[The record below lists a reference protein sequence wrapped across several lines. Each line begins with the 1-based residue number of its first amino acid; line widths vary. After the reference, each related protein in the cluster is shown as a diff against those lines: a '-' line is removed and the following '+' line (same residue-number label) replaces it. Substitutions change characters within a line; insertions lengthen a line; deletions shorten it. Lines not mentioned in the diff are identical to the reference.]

1 MHPSMSTPI
10 LITKITPLLM
20 QAGGPPH
27 TSWGGGASSHT
38 SRSRNWL
45 FVKVETDAGI
55 TGWGEGSG
63 WPKLVAAALSDLGQI
78 IAGEDATRIPRV
90 LAKMA
95 SSMQGHGDGGT
106 PAGGAM
112 AAIDMALWD
121 INAKALGVPIWRL
134 LGGKLRDTVPVYT
147 HAPGP
152 REAEAALRLG
162 VRAIKCGGLI
172 QGVPRALELRRA
184 LGPDIDIAIDL
195 HGPPWLSLADARAA
209 CDRLAAMHPLFVEEP
224 IAEHDLDGY
233 VQLRAAT
240 NVPLAGGERFGNPS
254 AYAPWLARKIFDVI
268 QPDTGRCGGISG
280 LLKLA
285 AAADVQGIA
294 IAPHSGSLGPLA
306 ELAAVHAM
314 ATVPNL
320 LLLERMEPDWD
331 GRYGALPGG
340 LKMVDGALVV
350 PDVPGLGAEPDE
362 DFVRRNP
369 SSINLGL
376 PKGGAEPG
384 TETEYPVRQM
394 RRSRAAKFGETS

>member
-1 MHPSMSTPI
+1 VQPI
-10 LITKITPLLM
+10 KITKVSTLLM

-27 TSWGGGASSHT
+27 TSWGGGGSSHT

-63 WPKLVAAALSDLGQI
+63 WPKLVQAALSDLGQLI
-78 IAGEDATRIPRV
+78 VGEDATRIPRI
-90 LAKMA
+90 LSKMA
-95 SSMQGHGDGGT
+95 ASMQGHGDSGT

-112 AAIDMALWD
+112 AAIDTALWD
-121 INAKALGVPIWRL
+121 INAKTLGVPVWRL
-134 LGGKLRDTVPVYT
+134 LGGKLRDAVPVYT

-152 REAEAALRLG
+152 RDAEPALRMG

-184 LGPDIDIAIDL
+184 LGPEIDIAIDL

-209 CDRLAAMHPLFVEEP
+209 CDRLAEMHPLFVEEP

-233 VQLRAAT
+233 RALRAAT
-240 NVPLAGGERFGNPS
+240 NVPLAGGERFGNPTV
-254 AYAPWLARKIFDVI
+254 YAPWLAARVWDVV
-268 QPDTGRCGGISG
+268 QPDTGRMGGISG

-285 AAADVQGIA
+285 AAADVHGIA

-306 ELAAVHAM
+306 EVAAVHAC
-314 ATVPNL
+314 AVIPNL
-320 LLLERMEPDWD
+320 LLLERMDPDWE

-340 LKMVDGALVV
+340 LRLVDGALKV
-350 PDVPGLGAEPDE
+350 PDAPGLGAEPDE
-362 DFVRRNP
+362 DFVRKNP

-394 RRSRAAKFGETS
+394 RLSRAQKFGETA